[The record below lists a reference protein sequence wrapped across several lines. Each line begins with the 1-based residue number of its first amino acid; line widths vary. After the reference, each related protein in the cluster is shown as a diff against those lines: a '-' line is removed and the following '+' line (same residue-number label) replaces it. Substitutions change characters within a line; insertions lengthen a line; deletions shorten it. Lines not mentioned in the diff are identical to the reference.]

1 MVVGKEDAKEK
12 EIATL
17 LRKTERARQFGFTE
31 TEYNRARAEYLRQL
45 ESAYNERDKRKNE
58 EYVDEYVRHFL
69 DNEPIPGIENEYAI
83 INQIAPAIPVAALN
97 QMMQALVTDSNQ
109 VVAIL
114 GPDKEGLKM
123 PTEDAIKKILKDIKA
138 EKLTAYVDKVSDEP
152 LMAEAP
158 KGGKIVSEQ
167 TDDTFGTT
175 TLTLSIGV

>member
-1 MVVGKEDAKEK
+1 MGYLVQNYATTLINNMLNARLNELVQTANPPYIYAATYDDDFFVAKTKDAFTGVVVCKEDAIENG
-12 EIATL
+12 IATL
-17 LRKTERARQFGFTE
+17 LRETERARQFGFTE

-114 GPDKEGLKM
+114 GR
-123 PTEDAIKKILKDIKA
+123 IRKD
-138 EKLTAYVDKVSDEP
+138 
-152 LMAEAP
+152 
-158 KGGKIVSEQ
+158 
-167 TDDTFGTT
+167 
-175 TLTLSIGV
+175 

>member
-1 MVVGKEDAKEK
+1 M
-12 EIATL
+12 
-17 LRKTERARQFGFTE
+17 
-31 TEYNRARAEYLRQL
+31 
-45 ESAYNERDKRKNE
+45 
-58 EYVDEYVRHFL
+58 DEYVRHFL

-152 LMAEAP
+152 
-158 KGGKIVSEQ
+158 
-167 TDDTFGTT
+167 
-175 TLTLSIGV
+175 